1 MADQSPGWAEL
12 LGMGGIVA
20 AQVAVGCVLGL
31 LIDRAAGTSP
41 IFLLVGLAL
50 GLIGGVCY
58 TIAQF
63 RKYLRDN

>member
-1 MADQSPGWAEL
+1 VADQSPGWPEL

-41 IFLLVGLAL
+41 IFLLVGLGL
-50 GLIGGVCY
+50 GLVGGVAY
-58 TIAQF
+58 MVVQF
-63 RKYLRDN
+63 RKFLRNN